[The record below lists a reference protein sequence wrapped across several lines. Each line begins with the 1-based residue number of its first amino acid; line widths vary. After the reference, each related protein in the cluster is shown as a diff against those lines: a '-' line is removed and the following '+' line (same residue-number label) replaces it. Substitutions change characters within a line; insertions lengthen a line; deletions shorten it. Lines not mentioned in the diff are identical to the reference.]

1 MSFPNVPNINPN
13 IDITLEDSINLLL
26 ISVALE
32 EISLSELIS
41 AETRKLESVIKQ
53 GKCKDIPV
61 ESLLEVNKSI
71 DNTLKNIIKL
81 QMLLQFKLD
90 NVKEL
95 IPSTTTT
102 TTTTTTSTTTT
113 TTCSK
118 TTTTKPT
125 TTTST
130 YTTTC
135 TTTTCSTTT
144 KICCECGIIGE
155 AVGCISNPCDRFYGQ
170 MATVKLYAFN
180 DDSINNSVY
189 YYICEKRENYR
200 MSASGNRII
209 INYPH
214 LSTIVLSGKGWIR
227 IKAKCKPVLINCD
240 FNLTIWLKPNQ
251 TSSFRMEIIC
261 PDQPKLKH
269 DSGII
274 INKNNDDESRLI
286 VYS

>member
-1 MSFPNVPNINPN
+1 MSFPNIPDINPD

-26 ISVALE
+26 MSVALE

-41 AETRKLESVIKQ
+41 AETKKLESVLKQ
-53 GKCKDIPV
+53 GKNKNIPF
-61 ESLLEVNKSI
+61 ESILEINKSI

-102 TTTTTTSTTTT
+102 TTTTTSTTTT

-125 TTTST
+125 STTST
-130 YTTTC
+130 HTTTC

-144 KICCECGIIGE
+144 KIFCGCGIIGE
-155 AVGCISNPCDRFYGQ
+155 AVGCIPNPCDRFYGQ

-180 DDSINNSVY
+180 DDSINNSVC
-189 YYICEKRENYR
+189 YYIGKKQESYR
-200 MSASGNRII
+200 MDASGNRVII
-209 INYPH
+209 KYPH
-214 LSTIVLSGKGWIR
+214 SSTIVLSGKGLIR
-227 IKAKCKPVLINCD
+227 TKAKCKSVLFNCG
-240 FNLTIWLKPNQ
+240 FNLTIWLEPNQ
-251 TSSFRMEIIC
+251 TSAFRMEIIC
-261 PDQPKLKH
+261 PDQPKLNH

-286 VYS
+286 VYL